1 MNMMKNY
8 VMRAGKEDKLS
19 KLIMRSFIILLTV
32 MQSFNALAQEQTV
45 TGRVIDAETSESIP
59 GATIVVKGTQ
69 NGTITDLDGNFR
81 LSLSPTD
88 EQVLIIS
95 FVGYET
101 QEVSVAG
108 KSQVE
113 VSLGLDITSLEEV
126 VVVGYGTQKKAL
138 NTGANLRVDGDDIQK
153 LSTTN
158 ALQGLQG
165 QTPGVQLSSTSGQPG
180 SGMRVVIRGAGS
192 LSGTGPLY
200 VVDGVLTG
208 DISYL
213 NPADIASVDILKD
226 AASAAIYGSQASNG
240 VVLITT
246 KKGKSGQSRITF
258 DAYYGVQNVARKA
271 DMLNGR
277 EYATI
282 MNEAA
287 VNSGKLPY
295 FNAAEVD
302 SLANNPNTNWMDQMF
317 VENAPTQNYSLGFSG
332 GTDVSNF
339 SSSISY
345 TGQEGIV
352 GGAEV
357 SNYERYGFRL
367 NSERELFNG
376 ILTIGENMTMAYTK
390 TKGVGVGNQYNNTL
404 RSAFN
409 TSPLV
414 PMYDSLGN
422 YWDNSNAS
430 WYNGEANPY
439 AAMMLNNQSEG
450 NGQKLLGNIYAELKP
465 IKGLSFKTRFGV
477 DYYANEGHSYSPEY
491 QLSIYTF
498 RNFTEVGQSLS
509 KGRSILWD
517 NWASYD
523 LNIDQYGLS
532 VMVGSSMYQY
542 QGSSMYT
549 SNRDAVFSDLEHA
562 YLDNT
567 TNTLGANINID
578 GKGENPDNRLSYF
591 ARLNYNFKEKY
602 LLNATFRA
610 DGSSRFAE
618 GNQWGY
624 FPSVSAGWILSE
636 EGFLSSNNMFYYLKL
651 RGSWGQVG
659 NQNAGA
665 YQYLAPISTQNV
677 NYIFGTTEGTLTSG
691 AYPSRL
697 SNPNL
702 QWETAEQINV
712 GFDSRLLGGAL
723 SLSVDWYKKTN
734 KNWLIVAPVLAT
746 AGADAPYINGG
757 DVINTGI
764 EMALSYGDNIG
775 DLNCSI
781 GINGSYNQNEVGEIP
796 TSDGIVH
803 GATNQLFAN
812 SLEFYRAATGH
823 PIGFFWGLETDGIF
837 QNEAEVAAHSSN
849 EGALIQPA
857 AKPGDVR
864 YVDQNGDGMID
875 DEDRKEIGNP
885 NPDFIFGF
893 NVALDYQGFD
903 FSVLGSGV
911 AGNQIVQ
918 SYRDHSNQYANYTS
932 EILNRWH
939 GEGTSTSVPRVTE
952 NASNWVEFSD
962 LYIKN
967 GDYLRISNVTLGYD
981 FAKILPSEAFGKLR
995 LYVSALNLYTFTNYT
1010 GMDPEIGFGLDNG
1023 ETDRFSSGVD
1033 LGYYPRPRTYM
1044 VGLNVS
1050 F

>member
-1 MNMMKNY
+1 MKNDY
-8 VMRAGKEDKLS
+8 MKREKWRDGLS
-19 KLIMRSFIILLTV
+19 TVIFQFLLCLCLV
-32 MQSFNALAQEQTV
+32 LFGSSAMAQDHKV
-45 TGRVIDAETSESIP
+45 SGAVKDAETGEALP
-59 GATIVVKGTQ
+59 GATVLQKGTT
-69 NGTITDLDGNFR
+69 NGTVTDVEGRYTLNV
-81 LSLSPTD
+81 D
-88 EQVLIIS
+88 EGAVLVIS
-95 FVGYET
+95 FVGYQNLEFT
-101 QEVSVAG
+101 VGAQAVIDANLVLDVS
-108 KSQVE
+108 
-113 VSLGLDITSLEEV
+113 GLQEV

-138 NTGANLRVDGDDIQK
+138 NTGANLRVDGENIQK

-165 QTPGVQLSSTSGQPG
+165 QTPGVQLSSSSGQPG

-246 KKGKSGQSRITF
+246 KKGKAGQSRVTF
-258 DAYYGVQNVARKA
+258 DTYYGVQNVARKA

-287 VNSGKLPY
+287 INSGKLPY
-295 FNAAEVD
+295 FTGGEID
-302 SLANNPNTNWMDQMF
+302 SLAANANSDWMDEMF
-317 VENAPTQNYSLGFSG
+317 VNNALTQNYVLGFSG

-339 SSSISY
+339 SSSVSY
-345 TGQEGIV
+345 TSQEGIV
-352 GGAEV
+352 GGGEV
-357 SNYERYGFRL
+357 SNYERYGFRI
-367 NSERELFNG
+367 NSERQLFDG
-376 ILTIGENMTMAYTK
+376 ILTIGENMSMAYTN
-390 TKGVGVGNQYNNTL
+390 TRGIGVGNQYNNTL

-409 TSPLV
+409 TSPFV
-414 PMYDSLGN
+414 PMYDSIGN
-422 YWDNSNAS
+422 YWDNSNSA

-439 AAMMLNNQSEG
+439 ANMMINNQSEG

-465 IKGLSFKTRFGV
+465 IKGLSFKTRFGL
-477 DYYANEGHSYSPEY
+477 DYYANEGHSYAPEY
-491 QLSIYTF
+491 QLSIYAF
-498 RNFTEVGQSLS
+498 RNYTEVGQSLS

-523 LNIDQYGLS
+523 LSLADHGMS
-532 VMVGSSMYQY
+532 FMVGSSVYQF

-549 SNRDAVFSDLEHA
+549 SNRDAVFVGLKNA
-562 YLDNT
+562 YINNT
-567 TNTLGANINID
+567 TNTDGANINISGGGND
-578 GKGENPDNRLSYF
+578 PDHRLSYF
-591 ARLNYNFKEKY
+591 ARLNYNYQEKY

-610 DGSSRFAE
+610 DGSSRFAD

-636 EGFLSSNNMFYYLKL
+636 EGFLNSSSLVRYLKL

-677 NYIFGTTEGTLTSG
+677 NYIFGNTEGTLTSG

-697 SNPNL
+697 ANPAL
-702 QWETAEQINV
+702 QWETAEQINI
-712 GFDSRLLGGAL
+712 GFDSRLLNGGL
-723 SLSVDWYKKTN
+723 NLSVDWYKKTN
-734 KNWLIVAPVLAT
+734 KDWLIVAPVLAT

-764 EMALSYGDNIG
+764 EAALTYNSSLG
-775 DLNCSI
+775 DLYYTV

-812 SLEFYRAATGH
+812 SLEFYRAQSGY

-837 QNEAEVAAHSSN
+837 QNETEVTAHRTQ
-849 EGALIQPA
+849 EGKLVQPA
-857 AKPGDVR
+857 AQPGDVR
-864 YVDQNGDGMID
+864 YVDQNDDGVID
-875 DEDRKEIGNP
+875 DRDRKEIGNP

-893 NVALDYQGFD
+893 NVALEYHGFD
-903 FSVLGSGV
+903 FSILGSGV

-918 SYRDHSNQYANYTS
+918 SYRDHSNPYANYTS

-939 GEGTSTSVPRVTE
+939 GEGTSNSVPRVTE
-952 NASNWVEFSD
+952 NSSNWVEFSD
-962 LYIKN
+962 LYVKN
-967 GDYLRISNVTLGYD
+967 GDYLRINNVTIGYD
-981 FAKILPSEAFGKLR
+981 LANLIPNESFGKLR
-995 LYVSALNLYTFTNYT
+995 LYASVLNLYTFTNYS
-1010 GMDPEIGFGLDNG
+1010 GMDPEVGFGLDNG
-1023 ETDRFSSGVD
+1023 STDRFSSGVD